1 MPILIEQK
9 ARILG
14 NTQGY
19 GITPAKRGGAVQGIG
34 GVGTY
39 DAEMLGA
46 AHAQNR
52 RGALPATWHRHGPRA
67 RQPQQQRIPLARNL
81 ADAEKIHLR

>member
-19 GITPAKRGGAVQGIG
+19 GTTPAKRGGAVQGTG

-39 DAEMLGA
+39 DAEMLGGHTPRIA
-46 AHAQNR
+46 
-52 RGALPATWHRHGPRA
+52 GVPCTRHGIATAPA
-67 RQPQQQRIPLARNL
+67 PCSPSSSASP
-81 ADAEKIHLR
+81 